1 MLEDLME
8 IAPQT
13 ALFPNLTLTPPY
25 RGRHRGKP
33 YIARR
38 LAFLLAATGLM
49 IVFLIMVGAAAAYA
63 GTPKP
68 SGSSSPAR
76 PVGGSHKSAP
86 ASPRTPYP
94 VHTSPKPCPTSA
106 APSSASSTWT
116 STSVSTTTA
125 PPAEEVTTTSTKAVP
140 APVGVASI
148 TPGVVT
154 SAPVLP
160 NTGLPPWLPIAAVS
174 GGLAL
179 LAGIGLQVAGSA
191 GRRRLVVAS

>member
-68 SGSSSPAR
+68 SGSSSLAR

-116 STSVSTTTA
+116 STSISTTTA
-125 PPAEEVTTTSTKAVP
+125 PPAATVTTTSTKAVL

-160 NTGLPPWLPIAAVS
+160 NTGLPPWLPAVVTF
-174 GGLAL
+174 GLLL
-179 LAGIGLQVAGSA
+179 LAAGVAAQTIG
-191 GRRRLVVAS
+191 VVARRWVAAS